1 MLYTQAEL
9 TQAQANRQRVSQ
21 GYCNSFYSQQQ
32 AICNGW
38 EFGELP
44 PRDLVLG
51 TLPTIYKFTITHE
64 YRSNEVN
71 REVDND

>member
-9 TQAQANRQRVSQ
+9 TQAQANRTRVEQ
-21 GYCNSFYSQQQ
+21 GYCNSFYYQQQ

-44 PRDLVLG
+44 PKDLVLG
-51 TLPTIYKFTITHE
+51 TLPTINKVVITKTL
-64 YRSNEVN
+64 RFS
-71 REVDND
+71 DD